1 MSNPINNEF
10 VEAMKKYE
18 NYDELIKTEQEKMKE
33 FQDKVKFYKEKQDN
47 LESKIIQYITTNKL
61 NNYDF
66 ELQNHMIKVSESKTT
81 ETITKELVEQKL
93 SEFLKDVNLG
103 KKATEYIYSNR
114 EVKTRPVL
122 KLLKKKLS
130 KKK

>member
-18 NYDELIKTEQEKMKE
+18 NYDELIKNEQEKMKE

-66 ELQNHMIKVSESKTT
+66 ELQNHMIKVGESKTT